1 MPDRRLVVLI
11 EGDVAGRVDQDERG
25 RLRFTYDDGW
35 RDDASR
41 TPLSLSMPMAASTH
55 HDDVVRP
62 FLWGLLPDNERVLE
76 RWARENQVSAG
87 NPFALLT
94 AVGEDC
100 PGAVQLAAP
109 DRVDALVGGEG
120 GVDWL
125 DERQIAESLRQLR
138 ADPTAWHMVESG
150 QFSLGGAQSKTA
162 LLHDPVTGAWGA
174 PRGATPTTHI
184 LKPAVTGLDEHD
196 LNEHLCLL
204 AARRLGLPAAHTR
217 VLTFGGERVVVV
229 ERYDRRPSEGGIRRV
244 HQEDLCQALG
254 VLPGRKYENDGGPT
268 PEDVVRLLRAN
279 VRPGQE
285 AEAAVATF
293 VDALAL
299 NWVLAGTDAHA
310 KNYSLLLAGAAVRL
324 APLYDV
330 ASMLPYD
337 EHVPKLK
344 LAMKVGGEYRLGA
357 IDGRHWRRTAELLGL
372 APDTVVGRVAV
383 VVDGVAEALA
393 LAADDPEVVALGS
406 TLPQRLV
413 DRVADRAADCRA
425 SLG

>member
-11 EGDVAGRVDQDERG
+11 EGNVAGRVDQDDRG
-25 RLRFTYDDGW
+25 RLQFAYDDAW
-35 RDDASR
+35 RGDTSR
-41 TPLSLSMPMAASTH
+41 TPLSLSMPLAASTYP
-55 HDDVVRP
+55 DEVIRP

-100 PGAVQLAAP
+100 PGAVQLAP
-109 DRVDALVGGEG
+109 PERIDALLRGEG

-138 ADPTAWHMVESG
+138 ADPSAWHVVESG

-162 LLHDPVTGAWGA
+162 LLHDPATGAWGA
-174 PRGATPTTHI
+174 PRGARPTTHI

-204 AARRLGLPAAHTR
+204 VARRLGLPAARTQ
-217 VLTFGGERVVVV
+217 VLSFGGERVIVV
-229 ERYDRRPSEGGIRRV
+229 ERYDRRPAEDGIRRV

-254 VLPGRKYENDGGPT
+254 VLPGRKYQNDGGPS
-268 PEDVVRLLRAN
+268 PADIVGLLRAN
-279 VRPGQE
+279 VRPWRE

-310 KNYSLLLAGAAVRL
+310 KNYSLLLAGSGVRL
-324 APLYDV
+324 APLYDI
-330 ASMLPYD
+330 ASMLPYG
-337 EHVPKLK
+337 EHLPKLK
-344 LAMKVGGEYRLGA
+344 LAMKIGGEYRLGLIA
-357 IDGRHWRRTAELLGL
+357 ERHWRRLADELGL
-372 APDTVVGRVAV
+372 DADGVVERVVGIVERVPGVMADVAGSAEVRAV
-383 VVDGVAEALA
+383 
-393 LAADDPEVVALGS
+393 GS
-406 TLPQRLV
+406 SLPQGLV
-413 DRVADRAADCRA
+413 DRVGEWAAACRA